1 MKHPT
6 KVFDEWAMSGKDKGM
21 EKSHAAS
28 VFEILDYA
36 LNKINTKTN
45 QFTFLDIGCG
55 NGWVVEHLSKKD
67 DCTLSIGIDGA
78 ENMIINANKRQ
89 SRASFLL
96 KDINVFE
103 SESKF
108 DLIFS
113 MEVLYYLDNPS
124 KVIKKI
130 HDMLNPNGRFIM
142 GIDHYFENKE
152 CHDWQEKVG
161 TRMHLFREKQWIDF
175 FKNASFNNIFYWR
188 ANSNDWAG
196 TLAITGTK

>member
-6 KVFDEWAMSGKDKGM
+6 EVFDEWAISGKDKGM
-21 EKSHAAS
+21 ETSHSAS
-28 VFEILDYA
+28 VSEILDYA
-36 LNKINTKTN
+36 LARLNTDNN

-55 NGWVVEHLSKKD
+55 NGWVANQLAEKEN
-67 DCTLSIGIDGA
+67 CTLSVGIDGA
-78 ENMIINANKRQ
+78 ANMILNANKRQ
-89 SRASFLL
+89 SKAVFFL
-96 KDINVFE
+96 KDINDIEVE
-103 SESKF
+103 NKF

-124 KVIKKI
+124 NVIKNI
-130 HDMLNPNGRFIM
+130 YDLLNPNGRFIM

-152 CHDWQEKVG
+152 CHDWQGKLG
-161 TRMHLFREKQWIDF
+161 TRMHLFQENEWIDF
-175 FKNASFNNIFYWR
+175 FKNASFNNIFSWR

>member
-6 KVFDEWAMSGKDKGM
+6 KVFDEWAISGKDKGM

-28 VFEILDYA
+28 VSEILTYA
-36 LNKINTKTN
+36 LDRLNDNN

-55 NGWVVEHLSKKD
+55 NGWVADKLSVNEN
-67 DCTLSIGIDGA
+67 CSLSIGIDGA
-78 ENMIINANKRQ
+78 ENMIINANARRSK
-89 SRASFLL
+89 ASFFL
-96 KDINVFE
+96 KDINEFE
-103 SESKF
+103 LENKF

-124 KVIKKI
+124 KVINKI
-130 HDMLNPNGRFIM
+130 YDMLNPNGRFIM
-142 GIDHYFENKE
+142 GIDHYLENKE
-152 CHDWQEKVG
+152 CHNWQEKVG
-161 TRMHLFREKQWIDF
+161 TRMHLFHEKEWINF
-175 FKNASFNNIFYWR
+175 FKNANFSDISSWR